1 MLPDYIGKGYGYELL
16 NWATKE
22 LIKQGYIQIL
32 LWVLDDNHLANEFYE
47 KNGFIEIDNYLDDNI
62 GGKHL
67 REVMFVFN
75 QSI

>member
-1 MLPDYIGKGYGYELL
+1 M
-16 NWATKE
+16 
-22 LIKQGYIQIL
+22 
-32 LWVLDDNHLANEFYE
+32 E
-47 KNGFIEIDNYLDDNI
+47 KNGFIETDNYWDDNI

>member
-1 MLPDYIGKGYGYELL
+1 LLPDYIGKGYGYELL

-47 KNGFIEIDNYLDDNI
+47 KMAL
-62 GGKHL
+62 
-67 REVMFVFN
+67 
-75 QSI
+75 